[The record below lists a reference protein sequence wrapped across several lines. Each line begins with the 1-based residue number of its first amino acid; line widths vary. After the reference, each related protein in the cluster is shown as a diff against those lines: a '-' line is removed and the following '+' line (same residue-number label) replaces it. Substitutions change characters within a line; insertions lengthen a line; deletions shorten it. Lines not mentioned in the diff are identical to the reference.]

1 MLLSKEFVGKTVEIE
16 MVEFVTAFPKKY
28 QGKVEKIVNYG
39 ENVTMIQLDSNVTL
53 NIRYVKSITVLD

>member
-16 MVEFVTAFPKKY
+16 MVEFATASSKKY
-28 QGKVEKIVNYG
+28 QGKVEKIVSYG
-39 ENVTMIQLDSNVTL
+39 ENVIMIQLDSNVTL